1 MVPIVSVV
9 FVIPNSA
16 CSLYG
21 PQWYTVFVVSF
32 LLSNKNHLSLKITVY
47 MLLNANPSGETAT
60 KRVVTLDA
68 STSSSL
74 KKYSKVLVE
83 PQNLNTVCY

>member
-1 MVPIVSVV
+1 MVHI
-9 FVIPNSA
+9 
-16 CSLYG
+16 
-21 PQWYTVFVVSF
+21 VFVVSF
-32 LLSNKNHLSLKITVY
+32 LLSNQNHLSLKIIVY